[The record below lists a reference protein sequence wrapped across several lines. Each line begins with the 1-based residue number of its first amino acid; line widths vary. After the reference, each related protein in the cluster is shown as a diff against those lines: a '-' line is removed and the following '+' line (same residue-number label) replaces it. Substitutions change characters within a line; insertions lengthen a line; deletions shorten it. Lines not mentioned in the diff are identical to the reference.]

1 MEERRRRV
9 PYIGGMERKPPK
21 IIRPADVD
29 ANGRW
34 FTQRLNPRSRFRGA
48 WVSRLGGLARVAVD
62 HVTLPPGHESFA
74 LHAHHVEEEWI
85 YILSGR
91 AVADIDGE
99 SAEVGPGDFMGF
111 ATPSAPHL
119 LRNTFDEE
127 CTYLMGGED
136 RPIDVVSYPGLEKRF
151 LMMQTEKGTEFYE
164 LGEPTK
170 PFGDPD

>member
-1 MEERRRRV
+1 MPV
-9 PYIGGMERKPPK
+9 PRKTLWRAGEIAPAM
-21 IIRPADVD
+21 RPF
-29 ANGRW
+29 R
-34 FTQRLNPRSRFRGA
+34 QKLNPNSLFRAAGL
-48 WVSRLGGLARVAVD
+48 SRLAGMSRA
-62 HVTLPPGHESFA
+62 HVSLVRLPPGKDSFA
-74 LHAHHVEEEWI
+74 YHAHMLEEEWI

-91 AVADIDGE
+91 AIADIDGD

-111 ATPSAPHL
+111 ATPSPPHL

-136 RPIDVVSYPGLEKRF
+136 RPIDVVSYPELEKRF
-151 LMMQTEKGTEFYE
+151 LMMQTEKGAEFYE